1 VGESDELLHRSLDAS
16 TRSVSV
22 HASHFA
28 VRPLL
33 TALGAAE
40 RTSCGTANGL
50 AGRVAAGGS
59 SSGTTFRGIYVAMDV
74 GLFRD
79 LVRLETELWNR
90 VEVTTQ
96 QAHGVPLAWL
106 EIMQVVA
113 ATEGCRVLDIAR
125 ALSITVGGASK
136 IVDKVEAAGLCRR
149 NPNPT
154 DGRSNLIQLT
164 EPGVG
169 LLAAADVTF
178 LAALATFVGAGHQ
191 QMNLSRC
198 QALCVGY
205 ASIC

>member
-1 VGESDELLHRSLDAS
+1 MDTEL
-16 TRSVSV
+16 
-22 HASHFA
+22 
-28 VRPLL
+28 
-33 TALGAAE
+33 
-40 RTSCGTANGL
+40 
-50 AGRVAAGGS
+50 
-59 SSGTTFRGIYVAMDV
+59 V

-90 VEVTTQ
+90 VEVTVQ
-96 QAHGVPLAWL
+96 HAHGVPLAWL

-136 IVDKVEAAGLCRR
+136 VVDKVEAAGLCRR

-154 DGRSNLIQLT
+154 DGRSSLIQLT

-178 LAALATFVGAGHQ
+178 SAALATFVGAAAPADELI
-191 QMNLSRC
+191 QMSSTLRRLR
-198 QALCVGY
+198 QHLLTPVPVEMMARL
-205 ASIC
+205 